1 MSDNLTRPVG
11 NWILDAQSPED
22 YERLLPN
29 VEQVSFSLG
38 DVICESGIQMDYV
51 YFPTS
56 CHVSLLYTMIDG
68 ATAEMGLVGKEG
80 VVGVTLFMGG
90 ETTSNRAVVQ
100 GGGEALRMKVKAMR
114 EEFKLGGQFQNLL
127 LRYTQTLMTQ
137 ISQTAVCNRLHSV
150 EQRLCR
156 WLLMTRDRTH
166 SDELQMTQEFLSNML
181 GVRREGVT
189 HAAHGLQVQGYISYV
204 RGHLKILDRPGLE
217 ALVCE
222 CYGVVKAEDDR
233 LRIHCANRRLCADRR
248 SATDR
253 RFGNRM
259 QPGARVRTVA
269 K

>member
-1 MSDNLTRPVG
+1 MPVNLIRPVG
-11 NWILDAQSPED
+11 NWVLDALPPED
-22 YERLLPN
+22 YGRLLPN
-29 VEQVSFSLG
+29 VEQLCFSLG
-38 DVICESGIQMDYV
+38 DIVYESGIQMGYV
-51 YFPTS
+51 YFPTT

-80 VVGVTLFMGG
+80 VVGVALFMGG
-90 ETTSNRAVVQ
+90 ETTPNRAVVQ
-100 GGGEALRMKVKAMR
+100 GTGAALRMKAKAML
-114 EEFKLGGQFQNLL
+114 EEFKLGGQFQSLL
-127 LRYTQTLMTQ
+127 LRYTQALMTQ

-204 RGHLKILDRPGLE
+204 RGHLKIVDRPGLE
-217 ALVCE
+217 ERVCE
-222 CYGVVKAEDDR
+222 CYSVVKAEHDR
-233 LRIHCANRRLCADRR
+233 LRVHCANRRVGADRR

-253 RFGNRM
+253 RIGT
-259 QPGARVRTVA
+259 QPPAKVRTA
-269 K
+269 AE